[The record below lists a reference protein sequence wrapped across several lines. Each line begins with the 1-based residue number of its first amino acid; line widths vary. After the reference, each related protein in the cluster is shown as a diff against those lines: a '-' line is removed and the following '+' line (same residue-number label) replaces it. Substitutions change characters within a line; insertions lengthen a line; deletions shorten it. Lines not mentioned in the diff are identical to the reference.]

1 MRRAVWGRDEDI
13 GLVFIIASYSRRLPA
28 GFDVTLIARHFLFR
42 FEGEAPIA
50 LMGNYR
56 EGQE

>member
-1 MRRAVWGRDEDI
+1 VWGRDEGI

>member
-1 MRRAVWGRDEDI
+1 MC
-13 GLVFIIASYSRRLPA
+13 IIASYSRRLPA
-28 GFDVTLIARHFLFR
+28 GLDVLLFSRHFLFR
-42 FEGEAPIA
+42 FEGESPIA